1 MDRFGSVIDRMN
13 MKLGSKSRNSLR
25 IKTEFLKGLQRVII
39 VDGATS
45 SQKDGVEDNG
55 GSLG

>member
-25 IKTEFLKGLQRVII
+25 IKTEFLKGPQRVII